1 MVVPVSETLSS
12 DTIGGGQTGDCG
24 GSSRSL
30 RIAPMGAIPLVK
42 PDWAAVLLPNAIAEK
57 GLQQ

>member
-1 MVVPVSETLSS
+1 MSETLSS
-12 DTIGGGQTGDCG
+12 DSIGGGQTGDCG

-30 RIAPMGAIPLVK
+30 RIAPMVAIPLVK